1 MAFRTGQEK
10 IDQLTMKISNPN
22 VVGSGY
28 IEHPPQRPFTDRV
41 LVQPPTIKPEEIP
54 DWYDSQGI
62 LHHGPR
68 PGGAGGR
75 GQQGYPQRGG
85 YSTGRGYQPGQRQS
99 GGSGVPGYH
108 GPAAPRPQHQHHQ
121 QPRPQ
126 DHQPRPAVQ
135 PGVFDTSTLMH
146 SLQQQ
151 QQRPPAPV
159 APAAAPRPAAPAPPA
174 PRPAPVPVGAEP
186 EEEKKLSKSAKAKL
200 RKKMREAKA

>member
-1 MAFRTGQEK
+1 M
-10 IDQLTMKISNPN
+10 
-22 VVGSGY
+22 
-28 IEHPPQRPFTDRV
+28 
-41 LVQPPTIKPEEIP
+41 
-54 DWYDSQGI
+54 
-62 LHHGPR
+62 HHGPR

-85 YSTGRGYQPGQRQS
+85 YSTVRVLREKKATCKTTAAQNSSFSLLRLIIYIFQLQGRGYQPGQRQS

>member
-1 MAFRTGQEK
+1 MDPVQVVQVEGDSRAILSVEDTARLIIYIF
-10 IDQLTMKISNPN
+10 QL
-22 VVGSGY
+22 
-28 IEHPPQRPFTDRV
+28 Q
-41 LVQPPTIKPEEIP
+41 
-54 DWYDSQGI
+54 
-62 LHHGPR
+62 
-68 PGGAGGR
+68 
-75 GQQGYPQRGG
+75 
-85 YSTGRGYQPGQRQS
+85 GRGYQPGQRQS

>member
-1 MAFRTGQEK
+1 M
-10 IDQLTMKISNPN
+10 
-22 VVGSGY
+22 
-28 IEHPPQRPFTDRV
+28 
-41 LVQPPTIKPEEIP
+41 
-54 DWYDSQGI
+54 
-62 LHHGPR
+62 HHGPR

-85 YSTGRGYQPGQRQS
+85 YSTVRVLREKKATCKTTAAQNSSFSLLRLIIYIFQLQGRGYQPGQRQS

-151 QQRPPAPV
+151 QQQQRPPAPV